1 MRSLLPSAG
10 ALGLGVLTLSWAAI
24 LIRFTS
30 SPSLAVAAGRMALSA
45 LALVPLAFAG
55 RPRLSRSGWGLAA
68 LAGAF
73 LALHF
78 ALWTESLRLTT
89 VASSV
94 ALVTTNPIFVGL
106 LSWALLRER
115 PSAALWQGILLSV
128 AGGLLIGWGDF
139 AVGGSAL
146 LGDALALL
154 GAVAASAYLLIGRRA
169 REEGALLPYVALA
182 YGVAAVLLLA
192 VAGGSGAFPPLGIDW
207 PWIGLLAAG
216 PQLLGHTSVNWALRR
231 FPASAVAVAIL
242 GEPVGATLWAY
253 LVFGEA
259 PSPLQG
265 VGVALVLLGIVR
277 ALRGVRL

>member
-1 MRSLLPSAG
+1 MRGSFAPAG
-10 ALGLGVLTLSWAAI
+10 TLGLGVLSLSWAAL
-24 LIRFTS
+24 LIRFTA

-45 LALVPLAFAG
+45 LVLTPVVVAA
-55 RPRLSRSGWGLAA
+55 RPPLSRSGARLAA
-68 LAGAF
+68 LAGSF

-106 LSWALLRER
+106 LSWAVLGER
-115 PSAALWQGILLSV
+115 PSRALWEGILLSV

-139 AVGGSAL
+139 ALGGSAL
-146 LGDALALL
+146 LGDMLALL
-154 GAVAASAYLLIGRRA
+154 GAVAASAYLLLGRRA
-169 REEGALLPYVALA
+169 RQEGALLPYVALA
-182 YGVAAVLLLA
+182 YGVAALLLLA
-192 VAGGSGAFPPLGIDW
+192 AAGGGGALPPLPGDW
-207 PWIGLLAAG
+207 LWIGLLAAG

-253 LVFGEA
+253 LLFREV

-265 VGVALVLLGIVR
+265 AGVALVLLGIVR